1 MMVYIWLGVLVA
13 AVVLEI
19 ATTQI
24 VSIWF
29 AIGALASLI
38 ATLAGVEQLW
48 IQIVIF
54 VVVSAIAVI
63 ATRPIVKRIVNKKA
77 EPTNADMVIGKTGIV
92 TEKIDNLA
100 PSGMVKAGGQV
111 WTARSADDSVIDE
124 NERVIVKE
132 ISGVKLIVIKES

>member
-1 MMVYIWLGVLVA
+1 MMVYVWLGILVA
-13 AVVLEI
+13 AIVLEI

-29 AIGALASLI
+29 AVGALAAFI
-38 ATLAGVEQLW
+38 ATLAGVQQLW

-63 ATRPIVKRIVNKKA
+63 ATRPLVKKIINKKA

-92 TEKIDNLA
+92 TETIDNLA
-100 PSGMVKAGGQV
+100 PTGVVKVNGSV
-111 WTARSADDSVIDE
+111 WTARSADNTVIE
-124 NERVIVKE
+124 AGEKVIIRE
-132 ISGVKLIVIKES
+132 ISGVKLIVIKEI

>member
-54 VVVSAIAVI
+54 VLVSAIAVV

-100 PSGMVKAGGQV
+100 PSGLIKAGGQV
-111 WTARSADDSVIDE
+111 WTARSADDSVIEE

-132 ISGVKLIVIKES
+132 ISGVKLIVIKER

>member
-1 MMVYIWLGVLVA
+1 MMVYVWLGILVA

-29 AIGALASLI
+29 AIGALAAFI
-38 ATLAGVEQLW
+38 AALVGIEQLW
-48 IQIVIF
+48 IQIVVF
-54 VVVSAIAVI
+54 VVVSAIAV
-63 ATRPIVKRIVNKKA
+63 AVTRPLVKKMINKKA

-100 PSGMVKAGGQV
+100 PSGIVKVNGSV
-111 WTARSADDSVIDE
+111 WTARSADDSVIEADE
-124 NERVIVKE
+124 KVIIKE
-132 ISGVKLIVIKES
+132 ISGVKLLVIKEN

>member
-54 VVVSAIAVI
+54 VLVSAIAVV

-77 EPTNADMVIGKTGIV
+77 EPTNADMVIGKTGVV

-100 PSGMVKAGGQV
+100 PSGMIKAGGQV
-111 WTARSADDSVIDE
+111 WTARSADDSVIEE

>member
-54 VVVSAIAVI
+54 VLVSAIAVV

-111 WTARSADDSVIDE
+111 WTARSADDSVIEE

-132 ISGVKLIVIKES
+132 ISGVKLIVIKEN

>member
-54 VVVSAIAVI
+54 VLVSAIAVV

-77 EPTNADMVIGKTGIV
+77 EPTNADMVIGKTGVV

-100 PSGMVKAGGQV
+100 PSGMIKAGGQV
-111 WTARSADDSVIDE
+111 WTARSADDSVIEE

-132 ISGVKLIVIKES
+132 ISGVKLIVIKEN

>member
-29 AIGALASLI
+29 AIGALASLT

-100 PSGMVKAGGQV
+100 PSGMVKAGGQM
-111 WTARSADDSVIDE
+111 WTARSADDSVIEE
-124 NERVIVKE
+124 NERVIIKE

>member
-54 VVVSAIAVI
+54 VLVSAIAVV

-111 WTARSADDSVIDE
+111 WTARSADDSVIEE

-132 ISGVKLIVIKES
+132 ISGVKLIVIKER

>member
-1 MMVYIWLGVLVA
+1 MMVYVWLGVLA
-13 AVVLEI
+13 ASIILEI

-24 VSIWF
+24 VSVWF
-29 AIGALASLI
+29 AVGALAAFI

-54 VVVSAIAVI
+54 VLVTVIALI
-63 ATRPIVKRIVNKKA
+63 ATRPLVKRIINNKV

-100 PSGMVKAGGQV
+100 PSGTVKVNGSV
-111 WTARSADDSVIDE
+111 WTARSADETVIEADE
-124 NERVIVKE
+124 KVIVKE
-132 ISGVKLIVIKES
+132 ISGVKLLVIKEN

>member
-54 VVVSAIAVI
+54 VLVSAIAVV

-100 PSGMVKAGGQV
+100 PSGMIKAGGQV
-111 WTARSADDSVIDE
+111 WTARSADNSVIEE

-132 ISGVKLIVIKES
+132 ISGVKLIVIKEN

>member
-54 VVVSAIAVI
+54 VLVSAIAVV

-77 EPTNADMVIGKTGIV
+77 EPTNADMVIGKTGVV

-132 ISGVKLIVIKES
+132 ISGVKLIVIKEN

>member
-54 VVVSAIAVI
+54 VLVSAIAVV

-77 EPTNADMVIGKTGIV
+77 EPTNADMVIGKTGVV

>member
-77 EPTNADMVIGKTGIV
+77 EPTNADMVIGKTGVV

>member
-54 VVVSAIAVI
+54 VLVSAIAVV

-100 PSGMVKAGGQV
+100 PSGMIKAGGQV
-111 WTARSADDSVIDE
+111 WTARSADDSVIEE

-132 ISGVKLIVIKES
+132 ISGVKLIVIKEN

>member
-1 MMVYIWLGVLVA
+1 MMVYVWLGILVA
-13 AVVLEI
+13 AIVLEI

-29 AIGALASLI
+29 AIGALAAFI
-38 ATLAGVEQLW
+38 ATLAGVQQLW

-63 ATRPIVKRIVNKKA
+63 ATRPLVKKIINKKA
-77 EPTNADMVIGKTGIV
+77 EPTNADMVIGKTGVV
-92 TEKIDNLA
+92 TETIDNLA
-100 PSGMVKAGGQV
+100 PTGVVKVNGSV
-111 WTARSADDSVIDE
+111 WTARSADNTVIE
-124 NERVIVKE
+124 AGEKVIIRE

>member
-54 VVVSAIAVI
+54 VLVSAIAVV

-77 EPTNADMVIGKTGIV
+77 EPTNADMVIGKTGVV

-100 PSGMVKAGGQV
+100 PSGMIKAGGQV
-111 WTARSADDSVIDE
+111 WTARSADNSVIEE

-132 ISGVKLIVIKES
+132 ISGVKLIVIKER